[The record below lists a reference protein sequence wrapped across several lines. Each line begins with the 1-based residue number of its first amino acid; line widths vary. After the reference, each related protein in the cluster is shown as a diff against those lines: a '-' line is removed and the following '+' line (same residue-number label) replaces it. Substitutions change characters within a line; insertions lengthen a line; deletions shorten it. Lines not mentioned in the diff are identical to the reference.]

1 MKHEDM
7 QDKTSAILWPATAM
21 MSRMERREL
30 GILVEIG
37 WRGGGVCGGLAEARA
52 LIGSRLSA
60 DSLTVLSLSHD

>member
-1 MKHEDM
+1 M

-37 WRGGGVCGGLAEARA
+37 WRAGGDGGDDWGDWLRQG
-52 LIGSRLSA
+52 LYRL
-60 DSLTVLSLSHD
+60 